1 MLEATQGTDVEAT
14 QAEDSRSS
22 HIINRTDSP
31 SIAHLARTPGISRG
45 KTFCSKT
52 KVPGGSDGAPRGDHL
67 DASPIF
73 PLALHPAVTLQSLCL
88 AVLLS
93 SQGTDGEE
101 LRRWELRKECN
112 LSVICAPMY
121 TRFSTLK
128 S

>member
-52 KVPGGSDGAPRGDHL
+52 KVPGDQTARLAAITSTPRRPLAYLPPGAAPRGH
-67 DASPIF
+67 SSKP
-73 PLALHPAVTLQSLCL
+73 L

-101 LRRWELRKECN
+101 LRRWE
-112 LSVICAPMY
+112 
-121 TRFSTLK
+121 
-128 S
+128 